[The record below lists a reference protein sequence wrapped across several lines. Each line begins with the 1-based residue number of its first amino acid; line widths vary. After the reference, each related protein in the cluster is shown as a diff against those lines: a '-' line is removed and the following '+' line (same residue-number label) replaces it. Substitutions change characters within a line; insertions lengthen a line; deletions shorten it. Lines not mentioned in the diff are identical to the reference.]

1 MIENTELA
9 SAMETRGKGKA
20 IDDYCKRV
28 LSNKDV
34 VSFILE
40 KLVLDNKGYCGIKE
54 SNIVDESIPGARIE
68 YDKLYEVKL
77 PKTKIFVNIEAQSK
91 ENPGYPL
98 MNRAVYYVSRLI
110 AKQKNKSEGFMKSR
124 YGEMKEV
131 YSIWIV
137 MDMDVKKEKMI
148 EVHTFPEKEDK
159 TLMNI
164 IMVYPLKEDSEN
176 EVIRFLHILFVSD
189 MEAAKK
195 KQILEE
201 KYKIKMTRELEEAM
215 DDMCNVIEYYER
227 KSRVEALAE
236 GKEVGIVEG
245 EINTTLKAIEKIE
258 KNMNLSREE
267 AMEILEQTRKQ
278 YWDARHH
285 CWAYIIGRNPA
296 AERMS
301 DDGEPAGTAGKPILE
316 VIRGRELTN
325 VLVIVT
331 RYFGGTLLGT
341 GGLVRAYTA
350 ATLEGLKNSESIA
363 RIHGV
368 KLGIETNYTDLGKIQ
383 YLIANRNLDQL
394 EPVYTDK
401 VEMTV
406 FVPTDEMGSLRAE
419 LMEGTNGQVVLD
431 EETTCWFART
441 EDGIKIFDEE

>member
-1 MIENTELA
+1 MIENTELG
-9 SAMETRGKGKA
+9 SAVEIRGKGKA
-20 IDDYCKRV
+20 FDDYCKRV

-34 VSFILE
+34 VSYILE
-40 KLVLDNKGYCGIKE
+40 KLILDNKGYCGIKE

-110 AKQKNKSEGFMKSR
+110 DRQKNKSEGFMKSR

-137 MDMDVKKEKMI
+137 MDMDVKKEEMI

-189 MEAAKK
+189 MEPAKK

-227 KSRVEALAE
+227 KTRVEVLAE
-236 GKEVGIVEG
+236 GKEAGIVEG
-245 EINTTLKAIEKIE
+245 EVNTMLKAIEKIE

-267 AMEILEQTRKQ
+267 AMEILE
-278 YWDARHH
+278 
-285 CWAYIIGRNPA
+285 I
-296 AERMS
+296 
-301 DDGEPAGTAGKPILE
+301 
-316 VIRGRELTN
+316 
-325 VLVIVT
+325 
-331 RYFGGTLLGT
+331 
-341 GGLVRAYTA
+341 
-350 ATLEGLKNSESIA
+350 
-363 RIHGV
+363 
-368 KLGIETNYTDLGKIQ
+368 
-383 YLIANRNLDQL
+383 
-394 EPVYTDK
+394 
-401 VEMTV
+401 
-406 FVPTDEMGSLRAE
+406 
-419 LMEGTNGQVVLD
+419 D
-431 EETTCWFART
+431 EELKT
-441 EDGIKIFDEE
+441 KILDRLNRRKS

>member
-1 MIENTELA
+1 MKDKRGERMIENTELA

-34 VSFILE
+34 VSYILE

-98 MNRAVYYVSRLI
+98 INRAVYYVSRLI
-110 AKQKNKSEGFMKSR
+110 DRQKNKSEGFMKSR

-131 YSIWIV
+131 YSIWII
-137 MDMDVKKEKMI
+137 MDMDVKKEEMI

-189 MEAAKK
+189 MEAAEK

-201 KYKIKMTRELEEAM
+201 KYQIKMTRELEEAM

-227 KSRVEALAE
+227 KSRL
-236 GKEVGIVEG
+236 EG
-245 EINTTLKAIEKIE
+245 EVNTTLKAIEKIE
-258 KNMNLSREE
+258 KNMYLSREE
-267 AMEILEQTRKQ
+267 AMEILE
-278 YWDARHH
+278 
-285 CWAYIIGRNPA
+285 I
-296 AERMS
+296 
-301 DDGEPAGTAGKPILE
+301 
-316 VIRGRELTN
+316 
-325 VLVIVT
+325 
-331 RYFGGTLLGT
+331 
-341 GGLVRAYTA
+341 
-350 ATLEGLKNSESIA
+350 
-363 RIHGV
+363 
-368 KLGIETNYTDLGKIQ
+368 
-383 YLIANRNLDQL
+383 
-394 EPVYTDK
+394 
-401 VEMTV
+401 
-406 FVPTDEMGSLRAE
+406 
-419 LMEGTNGQVVLD
+419 D
-431 EETTCWFART
+431 EELKT
-441 EDGIKIFDEE
+441 KILDRLNRRKS

>member
-1 MIENTELA
+1 MKDKRGERMIENTELA

-34 VSFILE
+34 VSYILE

-110 AKQKNKSEGFMKSR
+110 DRQKNKSEGFMKSR

-137 MDMDVKKEKMI
+137 MDMDVKKEEMI

-189 MEAAKK
+189 MEPAKK

-227 KSRVEALAE
+227 KTRVEVLAE
-236 GKEVGIVEG
+236 GKEAGIVEG
-245 EINTTLKAIEKIE
+245 EVNTMLKAIEKIE

-267 AMEILEQTRKQ
+267 AMEILEI
-278 YWDARHH
+278 D
-285 CWAYIIGRNPA
+285 
-296 AERMS
+296 
-301 DDGEPAGTAGKPILE
+301 
-316 VIRGRELTN
+316 
-325 VLVIVT
+325 
-331 RYFGGTLLGT
+331 
-341 GGLVRAYTA
+341 
-350 ATLEGLKNSESIA
+350 EGLKTKILDRLKE
-363 RIHGV
+363 V
-368 KLGIETNYTDLGKIQ
+368 K
-383 YLIANRNLDQL
+383 
-394 EPVYTDK
+394 
-401 VEMTV
+401 
-406 FVPTDEMGSLRAE
+406 S
-419 LMEGTNGQVVLD
+419 
-431 EETTCWFART
+431 
-441 EDGIKIFDEE
+441 

>member
-1 MIENTELA
+1 MKDKRGERMIENTELA

-34 VSFILE
+34 VSYILE

-98 MNRAVYYVSRLI
+98 INRAVYYVSRLI
-110 AKQKNKSEGFMKSR
+110 DRQKNKSEGFMKSR

-131 YSIWIV
+131 YSIWII
-137 MDMDVKKEKMI
+137 MDMDVKKEEMI

-189 MEAAKK
+189 MEAAEK

-201 KYKIKMTRELEEAM
+201 RYKIKMTRELEEAM

-227 KSRVEALAE
+227 KSRL
-236 GKEVGIVEG
+236 EG
-245 EINTTLKAIEKIE
+245 EVNTTLKAIEKIE
-258 KNMNLSREE
+258 KNMYLSREE
-267 AMEILEQTRKQ
+267 AMDVLEI
-278 YWDARHH
+278 
-285 CWAYIIGRNPA
+285 
-296 AERMS
+296 S
-301 DDGEPAGTAGKPILE
+301 GELKSKILDRLKE
-316 VIRGRELTN
+316 V
-325 VLVIVT
+325 
-331 RYFGGTLLGT
+331 
-341 GGLVRAYTA
+341 
-350 ATLEGLKNSESIA
+350 KS
-363 RIHGV
+363 
-368 KLGIETNYTDLGKIQ
+368 
-383 YLIANRNLDQL
+383 
-394 EPVYTDK
+394 
-401 VEMTV
+401 
-406 FVPTDEMGSLRAE
+406 
-419 LMEGTNGQVVLD
+419 
-431 EETTCWFART
+431 
-441 EDGIKIFDEE
+441 

>member
-1 MIENTELA
+1 MKDKRGERMIENTELG
-9 SAMETRGKGKA
+9 SAVEIRGKGKA
-20 IDDYCKRV
+20 FDDYCKRV

-34 VSFILE
+34 VSYILE

-98 MNRAVYYVSRLI
+98 MNRAVYYVSRL
-110 AKQKNKSEGFMKSR
+110 M
-124 YGEMKEV
+124 

-137 MDMDVKKEKMI
+137 MDMDVKKEEMI

-189 MEAAKK
+189 MEAAEK

-201 KYKIKMTRELEEAM
+201 KYQIKMTRELEEAM

-227 KSRVEALAE
+227 KTRVEALAE
-236 GKEVGIVEG
+236 GKEAGIVEG
-245 EINTTLKAIEKIE
+245 EVNTMLKAIEKIE

-267 AMEILEQTRKQ
+267 AMEILE
-278 YWDARHH
+278 
-285 CWAYIIGRNPA
+285 I
-296 AERMS
+296 
-301 DDGEPAGTAGKPILE
+301 
-316 VIRGRELTN
+316 
-325 VLVIVT
+325 
-331 RYFGGTLLGT
+331 
-341 GGLVRAYTA
+341 
-350 ATLEGLKNSESIA
+350 
-363 RIHGV
+363 
-368 KLGIETNYTDLGKIQ
+368 
-383 YLIANRNLDQL
+383 
-394 EPVYTDK
+394 
-401 VEMTV
+401 
-406 FVPTDEMGSLRAE
+406 
-419 LMEGTNGQVVLD
+419 D
-431 EETTCWFART
+431 EELKT
-441 EDGIKIFDEE
+441 KILDRLNRRKS

>member
-1 MIENTELA
+1 MKDKRGERMIENTELA

-34 VSFILE
+34 VSYILE
-40 KLVLDNKGYCGIKE
+40 KLILDNKGYCGIKE

-137 MDMDVKKEKMI
+137 MDMDVKKEEMI

-189 MEAAKK
+189 MEAAEK

-201 KYKIKMTRELEEAM
+201 KYQIKMTRELEEAM

-227 KSRVEALAE
+227 KSRL
-236 GKEVGIVEG
+236 EG
-245 EINTTLKAIEKIE
+245 EVNTTLKAIEKIE
-258 KNMNLSREE
+258 KNMYLSREE
-267 AMEILEQTRKQ
+267 AMDVLEI
-278 YWDARHH
+278 
-285 CWAYIIGRNPA
+285 
-296 AERMS
+296 S
-301 DDGEPAGTAGKPILE
+301 GELKSKILDRLKE
-316 VIRGRELTN
+316 V
-325 VLVIVT
+325 
-331 RYFGGTLLGT
+331 
-341 GGLVRAYTA
+341 
-350 ATLEGLKNSESIA
+350 KS
-363 RIHGV
+363 
-368 KLGIETNYTDLGKIQ
+368 
-383 YLIANRNLDQL
+383 
-394 EPVYTDK
+394 
-401 VEMTV
+401 
-406 FVPTDEMGSLRAE
+406 
-419 LMEGTNGQVVLD
+419 
-431 EETTCWFART
+431 
-441 EDGIKIFDEE
+441 

>member
-1 MIENTELA
+1 MKDKRGERMIENTELA
-9 SAMETRGKGKA
+9 SAVEIRGKGKA

-34 VSFILE
+34 VSFILK

-98 MNRAVYYVSRLI
+98 INRAVYYVSRLI
-110 AKQKNKSEGFMKSR
+110 DRQKNKSEGFMKSR

-137 MDMDVKKEKMI
+137 MDMDVKKEEMI

-201 KYKIKMTRELEEAM
+201 KYQIKMTRELEEAM

-227 KSRVEALAE
+227 KSRLE
-236 GKEVGIVEG
+236 GKEIGIVEG
-245 EINTTLKAIEKIE
+245 EVNTTLKAIEKIE

-267 AMEILEQTRKQ
+267 AMDVLEISEELK
-278 YWDARHH
+278 
-285 CWAYIIGRNPA
+285 
-296 AERMS
+296 S
-301 DDGEPAGTAGKPILE
+301 KILDRLKE
-316 VIRGRELTN
+316 V
-325 VLVIVT
+325 
-331 RYFGGTLLGT
+331 
-341 GGLVRAYTA
+341 
-350 ATLEGLKNSESIA
+350 KS
-363 RIHGV
+363 
-368 KLGIETNYTDLGKIQ
+368 
-383 YLIANRNLDQL
+383 
-394 EPVYTDK
+394 
-401 VEMTV
+401 
-406 FVPTDEMGSLRAE
+406 
-419 LMEGTNGQVVLD
+419 
-431 EETTCWFART
+431 
-441 EDGIKIFDEE
+441 

>member
-1 MIENTELA
+1 MKDKRGERMIENTELA

-34 VSFILE
+34 VSYILE

-77 PKTKIFVNIEAQSK
+77 PNTKIFVNIEAQSK

-98 MNRAVYYVSRLI
+98 INRAVYYVSRLI
-110 AKQKNKSEGFMKSR
+110 DRQKNKSEGFMKSR

-131 YSIWIV
+131 YSIWII
-137 MDMDVKKEKMI
+137 MDMDVKKEEMI

-189 MEAAKK
+189 MEVAKK

-201 KYKIKMTRELEEAM
+201 KYQIKMTRELEEAM

-227 KSRVEALAE
+227 KSRL
-236 GKEVGIVEG
+236 EG
-245 EINTTLKAIEKIE
+245 EVNTTLKAIEKIE
-258 KNMNLSREE
+258 KNMYLSREE
-267 AMEILEQTRKQ
+267 AMDVLEI
-278 YWDARHH
+278 
-285 CWAYIIGRNPA
+285 
-296 AERMS
+296 S
-301 DDGEPAGTAGKPILE
+301 GELKSKILDRLKE
-316 VIRGRELTN
+316 V
-325 VLVIVT
+325 
-331 RYFGGTLLGT
+331 
-341 GGLVRAYTA
+341 
-350 ATLEGLKNSESIA
+350 KS
-363 RIHGV
+363 
-368 KLGIETNYTDLGKIQ
+368 
-383 YLIANRNLDQL
+383 
-394 EPVYTDK
+394 
-401 VEMTV
+401 
-406 FVPTDEMGSLRAE
+406 
-419 LMEGTNGQVVLD
+419 
-431 EETTCWFART
+431 
-441 EDGIKIFDEE
+441 

>member
-1 MIENTELA
+1 MKDKRGERMIENTELA

-34 VSFILE
+34 VSYILE

-137 MDMDVKKEKMI
+137 MDMDVKKEEMI

-189 MEAAKK
+189 MEAAEK

-201 KYKIKMTRELEEAM
+201 KYQIKMTRELEEAM

-227 KSRVEALAE
+227 KSRL
-236 GKEVGIVEG
+236 EG
-245 EINTTLKAIEKIE
+245 EVNTTLKAIEKIE
-258 KNMNLSREE
+258 KNMYLSREE
-267 AMEILEQTRKQ
+267 AMDVLEI
-278 YWDARHH
+278 
-285 CWAYIIGRNPA
+285 
-296 AERMS
+296 S
-301 DDGEPAGTAGKPILE
+301 GELKSKILDRLKE
-316 VIRGRELTN
+316 V
-325 VLVIVT
+325 
-331 RYFGGTLLGT
+331 
-341 GGLVRAYTA
+341 
-350 ATLEGLKNSESIA
+350 KS
-363 RIHGV
+363 
-368 KLGIETNYTDLGKIQ
+368 
-383 YLIANRNLDQL
+383 
-394 EPVYTDK
+394 
-401 VEMTV
+401 
-406 FVPTDEMGSLRAE
+406 
-419 LMEGTNGQVVLD
+419 
-431 EETTCWFART
+431 
-441 EDGIKIFDEE
+441 

>member
-1 MIENTELA
+1 MKDKRGERMIENTELA

-34 VSFILE
+34 VSYILE

-131 YSIWIV
+131 YSIWII
-137 MDMDVKKEKMI
+137 MDMDVKKEEMI

-189 MEAAKK
+189 MEPAKK

-201 KYKIKMTRELEEAM
+201 KYQIKMTRELEEAM

-227 KSRVEALAE
+227 KSRL
-236 GKEVGIVEG
+236 EG
-245 EINTTLKAIEKIE
+245 EVNTTLKAIEKIE
-258 KNMNLSREE
+258 KNMYLSREE
-267 AMEILEQTRKQ
+267 AMDVLEI
-278 YWDARHH
+278 
-285 CWAYIIGRNPA
+285 
-296 AERMS
+296 S
-301 DDGEPAGTAGKPILE
+301 GELKSKILDRLKE
-316 VIRGRELTN
+316 V
-325 VLVIVT
+325 
-331 RYFGGTLLGT
+331 
-341 GGLVRAYTA
+341 
-350 ATLEGLKNSESIA
+350 KS
-363 RIHGV
+363 
-368 KLGIETNYTDLGKIQ
+368 
-383 YLIANRNLDQL
+383 
-394 EPVYTDK
+394 
-401 VEMTV
+401 
-406 FVPTDEMGSLRAE
+406 
-419 LMEGTNGQVVLD
+419 
-431 EETTCWFART
+431 
-441 EDGIKIFDEE
+441 

>member
-1 MIENTELA
+1 MKDKRGERMIENTELA

-34 VSFILE
+34 VSYILE

-77 PKTKIFVNIEAQSK
+77 PNTKIFVNIEAQSK

-98 MNRAVYYVSRLI
+98 INRAVYYVSRLI
-110 AKQKNKSEGFMKSR
+110 DRQKNKSEGFMKSR

-131 YSIWIV
+131 YSIWII
-137 MDMDVKKEKMI
+137 MDMDVKKEEMI

-189 MEAAKK
+189 MEAAEK

-201 KYKIKMTRELEEAM
+201 KYQIKMTRELEEAM

-227 KSRVEALAE
+227 KSRL
-236 GKEVGIVEG
+236 EG
-245 EINTTLKAIEKIE
+245 EVNTTLKAIEKIE
-258 KNMNLSREE
+258 KNMYLSREE
-267 AMEILEQTRKQ
+267 AMDVLEI
-278 YWDARHH
+278 
-285 CWAYIIGRNPA
+285 
-296 AERMS
+296 S
-301 DDGEPAGTAGKPILE
+301 GELKSKILDRLKE
-316 VIRGRELTN
+316 V
-325 VLVIVT
+325 
-331 RYFGGTLLGT
+331 
-341 GGLVRAYTA
+341 
-350 ATLEGLKNSESIA
+350 KS
-363 RIHGV
+363 
-368 KLGIETNYTDLGKIQ
+368 
-383 YLIANRNLDQL
+383 
-394 EPVYTDK
+394 
-401 VEMTV
+401 
-406 FVPTDEMGSLRAE
+406 
-419 LMEGTNGQVVLD
+419 
-431 EETTCWFART
+431 
-441 EDGIKIFDEE
+441 

>member
-1 MIENTELA
+1 MKDKRGERMIENTELA

-34 VSFILE
+34 VSYILE
-40 KLVLDNKGYCGIKE
+40 KLILDNKGYCGIKE

-98 MNRAVYYVSRLI
+98 INRAVYYVSRLI
-110 AKQKNKSEGFMKSR
+110 DQQKNKSEGFMKSR

-131 YSIWIV
+131 YSIWII
-137 MDMDVKKEKMI
+137 MDMDVKKEEMI

-189 MEAAKK
+189 MEPAKK

-201 KYKIKMTRELEEAM
+201 KYQIKMTRELEEAM

-227 KSRVEALAE
+227 KSRL
-236 GKEVGIVEG
+236 EG
-245 EINTTLKAIEKIE
+245 EVNTTLKAIEKIE
-258 KNMNLSREE
+258 KNMYLSREE
-267 AMEILEQTRKQ
+267 AMDVLEI
-278 YWDARHH
+278 
-285 CWAYIIGRNPA
+285 
-296 AERMS
+296 S
-301 DDGEPAGTAGKPILE
+301 GELKSKILDRLKE
-316 VIRGRELTN
+316 V
-325 VLVIVT
+325 
-331 RYFGGTLLGT
+331 
-341 GGLVRAYTA
+341 
-350 ATLEGLKNSESIA
+350 KS
-363 RIHGV
+363 
-368 KLGIETNYTDLGKIQ
+368 
-383 YLIANRNLDQL
+383 
-394 EPVYTDK
+394 
-401 VEMTV
+401 
-406 FVPTDEMGSLRAE
+406 
-419 LMEGTNGQVVLD
+419 
-431 EETTCWFART
+431 
-441 EDGIKIFDEE
+441 

>member
-1 MIENTELA
+1 MKDKRGERMIENTELA

-34 VSFILE
+34 VSYILE
-40 KLVLDNKGYCGIKE
+40 KLILDNKGYCGIKE

-98 MNRAVYYVSRLI
+98 INRAVYYVSRLI
-110 AKQKNKSEGFMKSR
+110 DRQKNKSEGFMKSR

-131 YSIWIV
+131 YSIWII
-137 MDMDVKKEKMI
+137 MDMDVKKEEMI

-189 MEAAKK
+189 MEPAKK

-201 KYKIKMTRELEEAM
+201 KYQIKMTRELEEAM

-227 KSRVEALAE
+227 KSRL
-236 GKEVGIVEG
+236 EG
-245 EINTTLKAIEKIE
+245 EVNTTLKAIEKIE
-258 KNMNLSREE
+258 KNMYLSREE
-267 AMEILEQTRKQ
+267 AMDVLEI
-278 YWDARHH
+278 
-285 CWAYIIGRNPA
+285 
-296 AERMS
+296 S
-301 DDGEPAGTAGKPILE
+301 GELKSKILDRLKE
-316 VIRGRELTN
+316 V
-325 VLVIVT
+325 
-331 RYFGGTLLGT
+331 
-341 GGLVRAYTA
+341 
-350 ATLEGLKNSESIA
+350 KS
-363 RIHGV
+363 
-368 KLGIETNYTDLGKIQ
+368 
-383 YLIANRNLDQL
+383 
-394 EPVYTDK
+394 
-401 VEMTV
+401 
-406 FVPTDEMGSLRAE
+406 
-419 LMEGTNGQVVLD
+419 
-431 EETTCWFART
+431 
-441 EDGIKIFDEE
+441 

>member
-1 MIENTELA
+1 MKDKRGERMIENTELA

-34 VSFILE
+34 VSYILE

-98 MNRAVYYVSRLI
+98 INRAVYYVSRLI
-110 AKQKNKSEGFMKSR
+110 DRQKNKSEGFMKSR

-131 YSIWIV
+131 YSIWII

-189 MEAAKK
+189 MEPAKK

-201 KYKIKMTRELEEAM
+201 KYQIKMTRELEEAM

-227 KSRVEALAE
+227 KSRL
-236 GKEVGIVEG
+236 EG
-245 EINTTLKAIEKIE
+245 EVNTTLKAIEKIE
-258 KNMNLSREE
+258 KNMYLSREE
-267 AMEILEQTRKQ
+267 AMDVLEI
-278 YWDARHH
+278 
-285 CWAYIIGRNPA
+285 
-296 AERMS
+296 S
-301 DDGEPAGTAGKPILE
+301 GELKSKILDRLKE
-316 VIRGRELTN
+316 V
-325 VLVIVT
+325 
-331 RYFGGTLLGT
+331 
-341 GGLVRAYTA
+341 
-350 ATLEGLKNSESIA
+350 KS
-363 RIHGV
+363 
-368 KLGIETNYTDLGKIQ
+368 
-383 YLIANRNLDQL
+383 
-394 EPVYTDK
+394 
-401 VEMTV
+401 
-406 FVPTDEMGSLRAE
+406 
-419 LMEGTNGQVVLD
+419 
-431 EETTCWFART
+431 
-441 EDGIKIFDEE
+441 

>member
-1 MIENTELA
+1 MKDKRGERMIENTELG
-9 SAMETRGKGKA
+9 SAVEIRGKGKA
-20 IDDYCKRV
+20 FDDYCKRV

-34 VSFILE
+34 VSYILE

-110 AKQKNKSEGFMKSR
+110 DRQKNKSEGFMKSR

-131 YSIWIV
+131 YSIWII

-189 MEAAKK
+189 MEPAKK

-201 KYKIKMTRELEEAM
+201 KYQIKMTRELEEAM
-215 DDMCNVIEYYER
+215 DF
-227 KSRVEALAE
+227 L
-236 GKEVGIVEG
+236 
-245 EINTTLKAIEKIE
+245 EISEK
-258 KNMNLSREE
+258 
-267 AMEILEQTRKQ
+267 
-278 YWDARHH
+278 
-285 CWAYIIGRNPA
+285 
-296 AERMS
+296 
-301 DDGEPAGTAGKPILE
+301 
-316 VIRGRELTN
+316 
-325 VLVIVT
+325 
-331 RYFGGTLLGT
+331 
-341 GGLVRAYTA
+341 
-350 ATLEGLKNSESIA
+350 
-363 RIHGV
+363 
-368 KLGIETNYTDLGKIQ
+368 
-383 YLIANRNLDQL
+383 
-394 EPVYTDK
+394 
-401 VEMTV
+401 
-406 FVPTDEMGSLRAE
+406 
-419 LMEGTNGQVVLD
+419 
-431 EETTCWFART
+431 
-441 EDGIKIFDEE
+441 

>member
-1 MIENTELA
+1 MIENTESG
-9 SAMETRGKGKA
+9 SAVETRGKGKA

-34 VSFILE
+34 VSYILE

-131 YSIWIV
+131 YSIWII
-137 MDMDVKKEKMI
+137 MDMDVKKEEMI

-189 MEAAKK
+189 MEPAKK

-227 KSRVEALAE
+227 KSRL
-236 GKEVGIVEG
+236 EG
-245 EINTTLKAIEKIE
+245 EVNTTLKAIEKIE

-267 AMEILEQTRKQ
+267 AMEILE
-278 YWDARHH
+278 
-285 CWAYIIGRNPA
+285 I
-296 AERMS
+296 
-301 DDGEPAGTAGKPILE
+301 
-316 VIRGRELTN
+316 
-325 VLVIVT
+325 
-331 RYFGGTLLGT
+331 
-341 GGLVRAYTA
+341 
-350 ATLEGLKNSESIA
+350 
-363 RIHGV
+363 
-368 KLGIETNYTDLGKIQ
+368 
-383 YLIANRNLDQL
+383 
-394 EPVYTDK
+394 
-401 VEMTV
+401 
-406 FVPTDEMGSLRAE
+406 
-419 LMEGTNGQVVLD
+419 D
-431 EETTCWFART
+431 EELKT
-441 EDGIKIFDEE
+441 KILDRLNRRKS

>member
-1 MIENTELA
+1 MKDKRGERMIENTELA

-34 VSFILE
+34 VSYILE

-98 MNRAVYYVSRLI
+98 MNRAVYYVSRLV

-131 YSIWIV
+131 YSIWII
-137 MDMDVKKEKMI
+137 MDMDVKKEEMI

-189 MEAAKK
+189 MEPAKK

-227 KSRVEALAE
+227 KTRVEVLAE
-236 GKEVGIVEG
+236 GKEAGIVEG
-245 EINTTLKAIEKIE
+245 EVNTMLKAIEKIE

-267 AMEILEQTRKQ
+267 AMEILE
-278 YWDARHH
+278 
-285 CWAYIIGRNPA
+285 I
-296 AERMS
+296 
-301 DDGEPAGTAGKPILE
+301 
-316 VIRGRELTN
+316 
-325 VLVIVT
+325 
-331 RYFGGTLLGT
+331 
-341 GGLVRAYTA
+341 
-350 ATLEGLKNSESIA
+350 
-363 RIHGV
+363 
-368 KLGIETNYTDLGKIQ
+368 
-383 YLIANRNLDQL
+383 
-394 EPVYTDK
+394 
-401 VEMTV
+401 
-406 FVPTDEMGSLRAE
+406 
-419 LMEGTNGQVVLD
+419 D
-431 EETTCWFART
+431 EELKT
-441 EDGIKIFDEE
+441 KILDRLNRRKS

>member
-1 MIENTELA
+1 MKDKRGERMIENTELG
-9 SAMETRGKGKA
+9 SAVEITGKGKA

-34 VSFILE
+34 VSYILE

-77 PKTKIFVNIEAQSK
+77 PKTKIFVNIEAQIK

-98 MNRAVYYVSRLI
+98 MNRAVYYVSRLV

-189 MEAAKK
+189 MEPAKK

-201 KYKIKMTRELEEAM
+201 KYQIKMTRELEEAM
-215 DDMCNVIEYYER
+215 DDMCSVIEYYER
-227 KSRVEALAE
+227 KARLKNATANVRSLMTNL
-236 GKEVGIVEG
+236 GIDVD
-245 EINTTLKAIEKIE
+245 K
-258 KNMNLSREE
+258 
-267 AMEILEQTRKQ
+267 AMELLNIEDKYRTIIVDNLKVIKHRK
-278 YWDARHH
+278 
-285 CWAYIIGRNPA
+285 
-296 AERMS
+296 
-301 DDGEPAGTAGKPILE
+301 
-316 VIRGRELTN
+316 
-325 VLVIVT
+325 
-331 RYFGGTLLGT
+331 
-341 GGLVRAYTA
+341 
-350 ATLEGLKNSESIA
+350 
-363 RIHGV
+363 
-368 KLGIETNYTDLGKIQ
+368 
-383 YLIANRNLDQL
+383 YL
-394 EPVYTDK
+394 
-401 VEMTV
+401 
-406 FVPTDEMGSLRAE
+406 
-419 LMEGTNGQVVLD
+419 
-431 EETTCWFART
+431 
-441 EDGIKIFDEE
+441 

>member
-1 MIENTELA
+1 MKDKRGERMIENTELA

-98 MNRAVYYVSRLI
+98 INRAVYYVSRLI
-110 AKQKNKSEGFMKSR
+110 DRQKNKSEGFMKSR

-131 YSIWIV
+131 YSIWII

-189 MEAAKK
+189 MEPAKK

-201 KYKIKMTRELEEAM
+201 KYQIKMTRELEEAM

-227 KSRVEALAE
+227 KSRL
-236 GKEVGIVEG
+236 EG
-245 EINTTLKAIEKIE
+245 EVNTTLKAIEKIE
-258 KNMNLSREE
+258 KNMYLSREE
-267 AMEILEQTRKQ
+267 AMDVLEI
-278 YWDARHH
+278 
-285 CWAYIIGRNPA
+285 
-296 AERMS
+296 S
-301 DDGEPAGTAGKPILE
+301 GELKSKILDRLKE
-316 VIRGRELTN
+316 V
-325 VLVIVT
+325 
-331 RYFGGTLLGT
+331 
-341 GGLVRAYTA
+341 
-350 ATLEGLKNSESIA
+350 KS
-363 RIHGV
+363 
-368 KLGIETNYTDLGKIQ
+368 
-383 YLIANRNLDQL
+383 
-394 EPVYTDK
+394 
-401 VEMTV
+401 
-406 FVPTDEMGSLRAE
+406 
-419 LMEGTNGQVVLD
+419 
-431 EETTCWFART
+431 
-441 EDGIKIFDEE
+441 

>member
-1 MIENTELA
+1 MKDKRGERMIENTELA

-34 VSFILE
+34 VSYILE
-40 KLVLDNKGYCGIKE
+40 KLILDNKGYCGIKE

-131 YSIWIV
+131 YSIWII
-137 MDMDVKKEKMI
+137 MDMDVKKEEMI

-189 MEAAKK
+189 MEAAEK

-201 KYKIKMTRELEEAM
+201 KYQIKMTRELEEAM

-227 KSRVEALAE
+227 KSRL
-236 GKEVGIVEG
+236 EG
-245 EINTTLKAIEKIE
+245 EVNTTLKAIEKIE
-258 KNMNLSREE
+258 KNMYLSREE
-267 AMEILEQTRKQ
+267 AMDVLEI
-278 YWDARHH
+278 
-285 CWAYIIGRNPA
+285 
-296 AERMS
+296 S
-301 DDGEPAGTAGKPILE
+301 GELKSKILDRLKE
-316 VIRGRELTN
+316 V
-325 VLVIVT
+325 
-331 RYFGGTLLGT
+331 
-341 GGLVRAYTA
+341 
-350 ATLEGLKNSESIA
+350 KS
-363 RIHGV
+363 
-368 KLGIETNYTDLGKIQ
+368 
-383 YLIANRNLDQL
+383 
-394 EPVYTDK
+394 
-401 VEMTV
+401 
-406 FVPTDEMGSLRAE
+406 
-419 LMEGTNGQVVLD
+419 
-431 EETTCWFART
+431 
-441 EDGIKIFDEE
+441 

>member
-1 MIENTELA
+1 MKDKRGERMIENTELA

-34 VSFILE
+34 VSYILE
-40 KLVLDNKGYCGIKE
+40 KLILDNKGYCGIKE

-110 AKQKNKSEGFMKSR
+110 DRQKNKSEGFMKSR

-131 YSIWIV
+131 YSIWII
-137 MDMDVKKEKMI
+137 MDMDVKKEEMI

-189 MEAAKK
+189 MEPAKK

-215 DDMCNVIEYYER
+215 DDMCSVIEYYER
-227 KSRVEALAE
+227 KTRVEALAE
-236 GKEVGIVEG
+236 GIIKGEV
-245 EINTTLKAIEKIE
+245 NTMLKVIEKIE
-258 KNMNLSREE
+258 KKMNMSLEE
-267 AMEILEQTRKQ
+267 AMEFLE
-278 YWDARHH
+278 
-285 CWAYIIGRNPA
+285 I
-296 AERMS
+296 
-301 DDGEPAGTAGKPILE
+301 
-316 VIRGRELTN
+316 
-325 VLVIVT
+325 
-331 RYFGGTLLGT
+331 
-341 GGLVRAYTA
+341 
-350 ATLEGLKNSESIA
+350 
-363 RIHGV
+363 
-368 KLGIETNYTDLGKIQ
+368 
-383 YLIANRNLDQL
+383 
-394 EPVYTDK
+394 
-401 VEMTV
+401 
-406 FVPTDEMGSLRAE
+406 
-419 LMEGTNGQVVLD
+419 D
-431 EETTCWFART
+431 EELKHTIYVRL
-441 EDGIKIFDEE
+441 GEELE